1 MSVKY
6 KELTKK
12 LVKLGWRLK
21 KQGKKHE
28 IWSDGEFTIPV
39 PRHKEINENTAKSI
53 LNIADK
59 MKGRRS

>member
-1 MSVKY
+1 MCVKY
-6 KELTKK
+6 KELAKK

-28 IWSDGEFTIPV
+28 IWTDGEFTIPV
-39 PRHKEINENTAKSI
+39 PRHREINENTAKSI
-53 LNIADK
+53 LNTVGK